1 MRPSQE
7 TGHYQPPALTPAL
20 SQRERETPERVV
32 QRPLK
37 TLMATPGTILIVGGG
52 VVGSS
57 IAYHLRR
64 DRYAGRVVVIERDP
78 TYARA
83 SSFLAMGGIRQQ
95 FSSAVNIQ
103 LAQYS
108 TRFYTEFDRAL
119 RLPGHVPRTK
129 FRQRG
134 YLFLVDDVMADRFAA
149 RVERQRRLGAHVE
162 RLTLDQLRALVP
174 GVRLDDIRF
183 GVFGPDDGYG
193 EPREVLVGFRAAAD
207 AAGAEYLTAEVVDL
221 TRRSGHVAGVVL
233 DGGER
238 VPGAAVVNAAGP
250 FAARL
255 GAMAGIDLPIQP
267 VRQQLFRCALPVRW
281 PYRFPVVVDPTG
293 VHWRHDDP
301 VIESEPDRLVV
312 ACTRPDEPPGENFDC
327 DLSRWESDFRPPLVR
342 RVPGLEPL
350 ELIEGWAGLYA
361 MTPDHNPLLGEHP
374 TAPGFF
380 LANGFSGHGLMIA
393 PAVGKVLSELLRT
406 GRAATVDVRCFDP
419 GRFDR
424 GELVHDEAMI

>member
-1 MRPSQE
+1 
-7 TGHYQPPALTPAL
+7 
-20 SQRERETPERVV
+20 
-32 QRPLK
+32 
-37 TLMATPGTILIVGGG
+37 MATLGTILIVGGG
-52 VVGSS
+52 VIGSS
-57 IAYHLRR
+57 IAFHLRR
-64 DRYAGRVVVIERDP
+64 DGYAGRVVVVERDP

-103 LAQYS
+103 LAQYG
-108 TRFYTEFDRAL
+108 TRFYAEFDRAL
-119 RLPGHVPRTK
+119 RVPGHRPRAN

-134 YLFLVDDVMADRFAA
+134 YLFLVNDAMAERFDA

-162 RLTLDQLRALVP
+162 RLTLEQLRARVP

-193 EPREVLVGFRAAAD
+193 EPREILAGFRAAAA
-207 AAGAEYLTAEVVDL
+207 AAGAEYVTAEVVDL
-221 TRRSGHVAGVVL
+221 IRRSGRVEAVVL
-233 DGGER
+233 DSGER
-238 VPGAAVVNAAGP
+238 MPGVAVVNAAGP

-255 GAMAGIDLPIQP
+255 GTMAGVELPVQP
-267 VRQQLFRCALPVRW
+267 VRQHLFRCALPVRW
-281 PYRFPVVVDPTG
+281 PYRFPVVIDPTG

-301 VIESEPDRLVV
+301 ATESEPDRLVV
-312 ACTRPDEPPGENFDC
+312 ARTKLDEPPGENFDC
-327 DLSRWESDFRPPLVR
+327 DVSRWETDFKPPLVR

-374 TAPGFF
+374 AAPGFF

-406 GRAATVDVRCFDP
+406 GRADTIDIRCFDP
-419 GRFDR
+419 GRFDH
-424 GELVHDEAMI
+424 GEPVHDEAML

>member
-1 MRPSQE
+1 
-7 TGHYQPPALTPAL
+7 
-20 SQRERETPERVV
+20 
-32 QRPLK
+32 
-37 TLMATPGTILIVGGG
+37 MATPRTIVIVGGG
-52 VVGSS
+52 IVGSS
-57 IAYHLRR
+57 IAYHLRL
-64 DRYAGRVVVIERDP
+64 DGHAGRVVVVERDP

-103 LAQYS
+103 LAQYG
-108 TRFYTEFDRAL
+108 TRFYAEFDRAL
-119 RLPGHVPRTK
+119 RVPGHVPRAN

-134 YLFLVDDVMADRFAA
+134 YLFLVDDALTDRFEA
-149 RVERQRRLGAHVE
+149 RVERQRRLGARVE
-162 RLTLDQLRALVP
+162 RLTLDEVRILVP

-193 EPREVLVGFRAAAD
+193 EPREILAGFRAAAA

-221 TRRSGHVAGVVL
+221 TRRSGRVAGVVL
-233 DGGER
+233 DSGDR
-238 VPGAAVVNAAGP
+238 IPGDAIVNAAGP

-255 GAMAGIDLPIQP
+255 GAMANITLPIRP
-267 VRQQLFRCALPVRW
+267 VRQQLFRCALPHRW
-281 PYRFPVVVDPTG
+281 PYRFPVVIDPTG

-301 VIESEPDRLVV
+301 VTDSDPDQLVV

-327 DLSRWESDFRPPLVR
+327 DASRWETDFRPPLVG

-350 ELIEGWAGLYA
+350 ELVEGWAGLYA

-374 TAPGFF
+374 AAPGFF

-393 PAVGKVLSELLRT
+393 PAVGKVLSELIRT
-406 GRAATVDVRCFDP
+406 GRTETVDVRCFDAA
-419 GRFDR
+419 RFDR

>member
-1 MRPSQE
+1 MPVS
-7 TGHYQPPALTPAL
+7 
-20 SQRERETPERVV
+20 
-32 QRPLK
+32 
-37 TLMATPGTILIVGGG
+37 GTIVIVGGG

-64 DRYAGRVVVIERDP
+64 DGHAGQVVVVERDP

-108 TRFYTEFDRAL
+108 TRFYAEFDRAL
-119 RLPGHVPRTK
+119 RVPGHVPHAN

-134 YLFLVDDVMADRFAA
+134 YLFLVDDGMADRFEA

-193 EPREVLVGFRAAAD
+193 EPREVLAGFRAAAA
-207 AAGAEYLTAEVVDL
+207 AAGAEYLTAEVVGL
-221 TRRSGHVAGVVL
+221 TRRSGRVAGVVL

-238 VPGAAVVNAAGP
+238 VPGDAVVNAAGP

-255 GAMAGIDLPIQP
+255 GAMVGLDLPIQP

-281 PYRFPVVVDPTG
+281 PYRFPVVIDPTG

-301 VIESEPDRLVV
+301 VTESEPDRLVV
-312 ACTRPDEPPGENFDC
+312 ARTRLDEPPGENFEC
-327 DLSRWESDFRPPLVR
+327 DLSRWETDFRPPLVR
-342 RVPGLEPL
+342 RVPRLAPL
-350 ELIEGWAGLYA
+350 TLIEGWAGLYA

-374 TAPGFF
+374 AAPGFF

-406 GRAATVDVRCFDP
+406 GRADTVDVRCFDP

>member
-1 MRPSQE
+1 
-7 TGHYQPPALTPAL
+7 
-20 SQRERETPERVV
+20 
-32 QRPLK
+32 
-37 TLMATPGTILIVGGG
+37 MATLGTILIVGGG
-52 VVGSS
+52 VIGSS
-57 IAYHLRR
+57 IAFHLRR
-64 DRYAGRVVVIERDP
+64 DGYAGRVVVVERDP

-103 LAQYS
+103 LAQYG
-108 TRFYTEFDRAL
+108 TRFYAEFDRAL
-119 RLPGHVPRTK
+119 RVPGHRPRAN

-134 YLFLVDDVMADRFAA
+134 YLFLVNDAMAERFDA

-162 RLTLDQLRALVP
+162 RLTLEQLRARVP

-193 EPREVLVGFRAAAD
+193 EPREILAGFRAAAA
-207 AAGAEYLTAEVVDL
+207 AAGAEYVTAEVVDL
-221 TRRSGHVAGVVL
+221 IRRSGRVEAVVL
-233 DGGER
+233 DSGER
-238 VPGAAVVNAAGP
+238 MPGVAVVNAAGP

-255 GAMAGIDLPIQP
+255 GTMAGVELPVQP
-267 VRQQLFRCALPVRW
+267 VRQHLFRCALPVRW
-281 PYRFPVVVDPTG
+281 PYRFPVVIDPTG

-301 VIESEPDRLVV
+301 ATESEPDRLVV
-312 ACTRPDEPPGENFDC
+312 ARTKLDEPPGENFDC
-327 DLSRWESDFRPPLVR
+327 DVSRWETDFKPPLVR

-374 TAPGFF
+374 AAPGFF

-406 GRAATVDVRCFDP
+406 GRADTIDTRCFDP
-419 GRFDR
+419 GRFDH
-424 GELVHDEAMI
+424 GEPVHDEAML

>member
-1 MRPSQE
+1 MPGS
-7 TGHYQPPALTPAL
+7 
-20 SQRERETPERVV
+20 
-32 QRPLK
+32 
-37 TLMATPGTILIVGGG
+37 GTIVIVGGG

-64 DRYAGRVVVIERDP
+64 DGHAGRVVVVERDP
-78 TYARA
+78 TYVRA

-108 TRFYTEFDRAL
+108 TRFYAEFDRAL
-119 RLPGHVPRTK
+119 RVPGHVPHTN

-134 YLFLVDDVMADRFAA
+134 YLFLVDDGMADRFEA

-193 EPREVLVGFRAAAD
+193 EPREVLAGFRAAAA
-207 AAGAEYLTAEVVDL
+207 AAGAEYLTAEVVGL
-221 TRRSGHVAGVVL
+221 TRRSGRVAGVVL

-238 VPGAAVVNAAGP
+238 VPGDAVVNAAGP
-250 FAARL
+250 FATRL

-281 PYRFPVVVDPTG
+281 PYRFPVVIDPTG

-301 VIESEPDRLVV
+301 VTESDPDRLVV
-312 ACTRPDEPPGENFDC
+312 ACTRHDEPPGENFEC
-327 DLSRWESDFRPPLVR
+327 DLSRWETDFRPPLVR
-342 RVPGLEPL
+342 RLPGLEPL
-350 ELIEGWAGLYA
+350 TLIEGWAGLYA
-361 MTPDHNPLLGEHP
+361 MSPDHNPLLGEHP
-374 TAPGFF
+374 AAPGFF

-393 PAVGKVLSELLRT
+393 PAVGKVLSELIRT
-406 GRAATVDVRCFDP
+406 GRAETVDVRCFDP

>member
-1 MRPSQE
+1 
-7 TGHYQPPALTPAL
+7 
-20 SQRERETPERVV
+20 
-32 QRPLK
+32 
-37 TLMATPGTILIVGGG
+37 MATPGTIVIVGGG

-64 DRYAGRVVVIERDP
+64 DGYGGRVMVVERDAP
-78 TYARA
+78 YARA

-108 TRFYTEFDRAL
+108 TRFYAEFDRAL
-119 RLPGHVPRTK
+119 RVPGHVPHAN

-134 YLFLVDDVMADRFAA
+134 YLFLVDDGMTDRFAA

-193 EPREVLVGFRAAAD
+193 EPREVLAGVRAAAA
-207 AAGAEYLTAEVVDL
+207 AAGAEYLTAEVVGL
-221 TRRSGHVAGVVL
+221 IRRSGRVTGVVL

-238 VPGAAVVNAAGP
+238 VPGDAIVNAAGP

-255 GAMAGIDLPIQP
+255 GAMAEINLPIQP

-281 PYRFPVVVDPTG
+281 PYRFPVVIDPTG

-301 VIESEPDRLVV
+301 VTESDPDRLVV
-312 ACTRPDEPPGENFDC
+312 ACTRHDEPPGENFEC
-327 DLSRWESDFRPPLVR
+327 DLSRWETDFRPPLVR

-350 ELIEGWAGLYA
+350 TLIEGWAGLYA

-374 TAPGFF
+374 AAPGFF

-393 PAVGKVLSELLRT
+393 PAVGKVLSELIRT
-406 GRAATVDVRCFDP
+406 GRADSVDIRCFDP

>member
-1 MRPSQE
+1 MPVS
-7 TGHYQPPALTPAL
+7 
-20 SQRERETPERVV
+20 
-32 QRPLK
+32 
-37 TLMATPGTILIVGGG
+37 GTTVIVGGG

-64 DRYAGRVVVIERDP
+64 DGHAGRVIVVERDP

-108 TRFYTEFDRAL
+108 TRFYAAFDLAL
-119 RLPGHVPRTK
+119 RVPGHVPHTN

-134 YLFLVDDVMADRFAA
+134 YLFLVDDGMADHFAV

-193 EPREVLVGFRAAAD
+193 EPREVLAGFRAAAA
-207 AAGAEYLTAEVVDL
+207 AAGAEYLTAEVVGL
-221 TRRSGHVAGVVL
+221 IRRSGRVTGVVL

-238 VPGAAVVNAAGP
+238 VPGDAVVNAAGP

-255 GAMAGIDLPIQP
+255 GAMAEINLPIQP

-281 PYRFPVVVDPTG
+281 PYRFPVVIDPTG

-301 VIESEPDRLVV
+301 VTESDPDRLVV
-312 ACTRPDEPPGENFDC
+312 ACTRHDEPPGENFEC
-327 DLSRWESDFRPPLVR
+327 DLSRWETDFRPPLVR

-350 ELIEGWAGLYA
+350 TLIEGWAGLYA

-374 TAPGFF
+374 AAPGFF

-393 PAVGKVLSELLRT
+393 PAVGKVLSELIRT
-406 GRAATVDVRCFDP
+406 GRADSVDIRCFDP

>member
-1 MRPSQE
+1 
-7 TGHYQPPALTPAL
+7 
-20 SQRERETPERVV
+20 
-32 QRPLK
+32 
-37 TLMATPGTILIVGGG
+37 MATPGTILIVGGG
-52 VVGSS
+52 VIGSS
-57 IAYHLRR
+57 VAYHLRR
-64 DRYAGRVVVIERDP
+64 DGYAGRVVVVERDP
-78 TYARA
+78 TYVRA

-108 TRFYTEFDRAL
+108 IRFYAEFDRAL
-119 RLPGHVPRTK
+119 RVPGHVPRAN

-134 YLFLVDDVMADRFAA
+134 YLFLVDDAMADRFEA

-193 EPREVLVGFRAAAD
+193 EPRAVLAGFRAAAA
-207 AAGAEYLTAEVVDL
+207 AAGTEYITAEVVGL
-221 TRRSGHVAGVVL
+221 TRRSGRVAGVVL
-233 DGGER
+233 DNGER

-255 GAMAGIDLPIQP
+255 GAMADIDLPIQP
-267 VRQQLFRCALPVRW
+267 VRQHLFRCALPVRW
-281 PYRFPVVVDPTG
+281 PYRFPVVIDPTG

-301 VIESEPDRLVV
+301 VTESEPDRLVV
-312 ACTRPDEPPGENFDC
+312 ACTRPDEPPGENFEC
-327 DLSRWESDFRPPLVR
+327 DLSRWETDFRPPLVR

-374 TAPGFF
+374 EAPGFF

-393 PAVGKVLSELLRT
+393 PAVGKVLSELIRT
-406 GRAATVDVRCFDP
+406 GRADTVDVRCFDA

-424 GELVHDEAMI
+424 GELVHDEALI